1 MSNKQKINTNWVPFY
16 FEGNL
21 AWGWI
26 NTPEDWERVKFYYK
40 DQCDPSLAK
49 QWNNTD
55 APRDYTS
62 FGFYTEY
69 NGTTTLKE
77 WAEKLNMSL

>member
-1 MSNKQKINTNWVPFY
+1 MSNKQKIDPSWVPFY

-26 NTPEDWERVKFYYK
+26 NTPEDWERVKFQYK
-40 DQCDPSLAK
+40 DQFDPSLAK
-49 QWNNTD
+49 QYNGVTTRGY
-55 APRDYTS
+55 AS

-69 NGTTTLKE
+69 NGTITLKE